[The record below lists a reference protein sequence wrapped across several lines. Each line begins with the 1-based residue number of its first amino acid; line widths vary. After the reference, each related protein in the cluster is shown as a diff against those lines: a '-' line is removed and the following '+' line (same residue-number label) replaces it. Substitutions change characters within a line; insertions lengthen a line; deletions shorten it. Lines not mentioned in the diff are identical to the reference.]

1 MKNHL
6 KRIASPH
13 TWAIDRKSS
22 VFITRPKPGAHKMG
36 SGLPL
41 GVILR
46 DFLGLSTTMNE
57 SKKVL
62 NNNDILVDGKRR
74 KDYRYIVGLFDVI
87 TIPIQ
92 KKSFRLMF
100 NKKKQIVINEI
111 SDAESLIK
119 PCKVVGK
126 TILTKGRMQLNLHDG
141 KNIISDAK
149 AKVGDTLLLSLPK
162 LEVKEVLPLEKGSEV
177 YLIDGKHCGDVGL
190 FKEIRK
196 EEAIYT
202 KDKKDIETAKEYLFV
217 VGKKKSMIE
226 IKN

>member
-13 TWAIDRKSS
+13 TWVIDRKSS

-111 SDAESLIK
+111 SDTESLIK

-126 TILTKGRMQLNLHDG
+126 TILTKGKIQLNLHDG
-141 KNIISDAK
+141 KNIISDTK
-149 AKVGDTLLLSLPK
+149 VKVGDTLLLSLPK
-162 LEVKEVLPLEKGSEV
+162 LEVKEVLPLEKESTV

>member
-1 MKNHL
+1 
-6 KRIASPH
+6 
-13 TWAIDRKSS
+13 
-22 VFITRPKPGAHKMG
+22 MG

-111 SDAESLIK
+111 SDTESLIK

-126 TILTKGRMQLNLHDG
+126 TILTKGKIQLNLHDG
-141 KNIISDAK
+141 KNIISDTK
-149 AKVGDTLLLSLPK
+149 VKVGDTLLLSLPK
-162 LEVKEVLPLEKGSEV
+162 LEVKEVLPLEKESTV

>member
-46 DFLGLSTTMNE
+46 DFLELSTTMNE

-177 YLIDGKHCGDVGL
+177 YLIDGKHCGDVGS

-217 VGKKKSMIE
+217 VGKNKSMIE